1 MIFKI
6 KNTTSS
12 DILHGSTGVNYPSGV
27 YTQVNP
33 SDLRNFTDQQTFTL
47 LGSSSF
53 LFNDTAQDYID
64 PSLAWSALTGLLA
77 QNVVVQSAPSLTI
90 QSQPAPAPFAA
101 KTIGTKKLYK
111 RVNGVQSAVIVGST
125 DILFTVPYAWCKIT
139 GLELIGAETLD
150 HVSLYILDS
159 TTGTYSTIPN
169 YTLNQF
175 GFNVNPAKDYYNHTS
190 EYDADLYQNMQIKVS
205 YTSISAKT
213 VGINFILNEVK

>member
-1 MIFKI
+1 MATPTTYSFTLSQCNLDQLTLIIRASAIVTALDSLSMTGTALSVLFK
-6 KNTTSS
+6 
-12 DILHGSTGVNYPSGV
+12 DILSN
-27 YTQVNP
+27 
-33 SDLRNFTDQQTFTL
+33 DDQ
-47 LGSSSF
+47 
-53 LFNDTAQDYID
+53 
-64 PSLAWSALTGLLA
+64 SALSAIVGSYVYQAPTPFIQSVA
-77 QNVVVQSAPSLTI
+77 VQSQPSI
-90 QSQPAPAPFAA
+90 NIANQPAPAPFAA

-150 HVSLYILDS
+150 RVSLYILDS

-175 GFNVNPAKDYYNHTS
+175 GFNVNSAKDYYNHTS
-190 EYDADLYQNMQIKVS
+190 EYDADLYLNMQIKVS

-213 VGINFILNEVK
+213 IGVNFILNEVK